1 MSKHNK
7 HNWFLPD
14 NDEPSLVEEAERY
27 HYQRDPPDPDEIY
40 LEDIDSV
47 LGETETFVKGQPPP
61 TVVPPNKRIRALHD
75 LCDTI
80 ARNHCYLSIN
90 GEQLVRYIPE
100 LGCYQEDKPPEVML
114 RKFAGSNDYFLRPKD
129 TDDLI
134 KILRHDPYIQADR
147 DAFNCEPYFINIK
160 SGVLDWETGE
170 VGEHSKDDRFTYCID
185 AQYLDEDA
193 ILVSPTF
200 DNFCQTSLEGDPL
213 KRQLLLEIIGYCCS
227 DCNSGKCAF
236 FLKGEPDS
244 GKSVMLEFIT
254 RLLDQRQ
261 VSNVPLHKLSERFMR
276 AELYGKKLNCAGE
289 ITGKALREISTFKSI
304 TGADRIEAERKG
316 KDPFF
321 FTPKCK
327 LLFAGNALPGTTE
340 SDATKAFTNRLV
352 VLLFN
357 RSISKERQDKQMLDK
372 LTQEKDTIF
381 TLAVQALRKLSFRNF
396 QFTQPKDSAE
406 FLESFSERD
415 NSFKA
420 FWNDCCEQAENGSIS
435 NTELYSVYLR
445 YCERNGLEAYSR
457 QKLYELLSGIP
468 GVQYKKIRQG
478 TKTVWGHIGMR
489 LRETSD
495 WNGGTSL

>member
-100 LGCYQEDKPPEVML
+100 LGCYQEDKPPEIML

-147 DAFNCEPYFINIK
+147 DAFNSEPCLINIK

-170 VGEHSKDDRFTYCID
+170 VEEHSKDDRFTYCID
-185 AQYLDEDA
+185 AQYLGED
-193 ILVSPTF
+193 IPLVCPTF
-200 DNFCQTSLEGDPL
+200 DNFCQTSLEGDPT

-289 ITGKALREISTFKSI
+289 ITGKALREISTFKS
-304 TGADRIEAERKG
+304 
-316 KDPFF
+316 
-321 FTPKCK
+321 
-327 LLFAGNALPGTTE
+327 LF
-340 SDATKAFTNRLV
+340 K
-352 VLLFN
+352 
-357 RSISKERQDKQMLDK
+357 
-372 LTQEKDTIF
+372 IF
-381 TLAVQALRKLSFRNF
+381 
-396 QFTQPKDSAE
+396 
-406 FLESFSERD
+406 
-415 NSFKA
+415 
-420 FWNDCCEQAENGSIS
+420 
-435 NTELYSVYLR
+435 
-445 YCERNGLEAYSR
+445 
-457 QKLYELLSGIP
+457 
-468 GVQYKKIRQG
+468 
-478 TKTVWGHIGMR
+478 
-489 LRETSD
+489 
-495 WNGGTSL
+495 